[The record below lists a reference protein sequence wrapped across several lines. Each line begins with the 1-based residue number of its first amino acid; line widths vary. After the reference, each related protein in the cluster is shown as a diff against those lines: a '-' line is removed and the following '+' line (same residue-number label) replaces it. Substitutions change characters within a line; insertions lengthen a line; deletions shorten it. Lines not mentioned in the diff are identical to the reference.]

1 MVEKK
6 KNGTNEPHIDHDH
19 TPLFSVVETLFTF
32 PGLLGAMSTC
42 PLSSSAWVVHERG
55 IRGPSGRIL
64 CSERIF
70 LAWRP
75 DGELWDQGRWYRAC
89 DLIDE
94 SERSQQLRVLYG
106 NEYRKNK
113 QLTSGISYLRCRLKY
128 RLMHRKLKTN
138 VKKQHDKLVTKGWLS
153 CDRRL
158 RAASLF
164 S

>member
-1 MVEKK
+1 MSHSLTTIIHPSFPSWKHCSRFQASWARCRRVLCLHQRELCTK
-6 KNGTNEPHIDHDH
+6 GA
-19 TPLFSVVETLFTF
+19 FVGQVVVSFAASAFFL
-32 PGLLGAMSTC
+32 PGVRTENC
-42 PLSSSAWVVHERG
+42 G
-55 IRGPSGRIL
+55 IK
-64 CSERIF
+64 E
-70 LAWRP
+70 
-75 DGELWDQGRWYRAC
+75 RWYRAC